1 MEMFCILSA
10 AMLWYHTT
18 VSLDITVSLGE
29 SNAEGTG
36 DFPIQLHTNLQYCQ
50 NKSSIKIANL
60 NILGGAK
67 DHYFVMISIGS

>member
-1 MEMFCILSA
+1 
-10 AMLWYHTT
+10 MLWYHTT

-50 NKSSIKIANL
+50 NKSSIKIAKNRVINPYNTKVL
-60 NILGGAK
+60 MNSNVPCAI
-67 DHYFVMISIGS
+67 